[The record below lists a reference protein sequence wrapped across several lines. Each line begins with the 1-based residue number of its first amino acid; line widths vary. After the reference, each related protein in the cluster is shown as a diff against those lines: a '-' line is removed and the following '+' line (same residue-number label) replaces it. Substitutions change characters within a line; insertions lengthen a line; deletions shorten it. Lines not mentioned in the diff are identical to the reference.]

1 MAEETSAAL
10 QYFGAFVSVAGAFA
24 TWAGVFFTYKATI
37 KAPVI
42 ARDLDDK
49 SKNYHLKFDCLR
61 RFMAYKNSKYPPEW
75 FAAFNEIPVTF
86 NKSDNVVEIFKR
98 VSRAHTAGILQDSD
112 LKDLSKAMFRDLR
125 LSLEY
130 IDDDI
135 LLKFFE
141 ATK

>member
-1 MAEETSAAL
+1 MAEEASAAL
-10 QYFGAFVSVAGAFA
+10 QYFGAAVSVVGAIA
-24 TWAGVFFTYKATI
+24 TWAGVMFTYKATI

-61 RFMAYKNSKYPPEW
+61 RFMAYKSSKYPPEW

-86 NKSDNVVEIFKR
+86 NNSDDVVAIFKR
-98 VSRAHTAGILQDSD
+98 VSRAHTAGILQDGD
-112 LKDLSKAMFRDLR
+112 LRDLSKAMFRDLR
-125 LSLEY
+125 RSLEH
-130 IDDDI
+130 IDDDM

-141 ATK
+141 AAK